1 MAAEMMIDQAK
12 EHSCL
17 HADKYVSVAAQQ
29 VERSRA
35 GEKMAVIQSE
45 FANPESFLGTP
56 AVRRLAAALHAAI
69 TAELPGANRL
79 SYARSSV
86 CFRIRGDEDD
96 GVTLLLDRTPPRVVT
111 DGQPAE
117 IEIDLTTEQA
127 GAYVGG
133 GLPMPSAVAAGLVA
147 VRGPVRK
154 YLEVDPILR
163 ARLAWVAGDERRRSA
178 PQLRRETIDLD
189 AALFSIETRNLRKS
203 FGAADILDG
212 LTLGIPEGMVA
223 VVLGPS
229 GTGKSVLLNHVVGLL
244 VPDEGD
250 VMIRGRPLSGM
261 SRSELLLL
269 RREIGVMFQDG
280 ALFSNMNVYDNV
292 AFPLR
297 KHSDLS
303 ESEVRTTVYEH
314 LAAVGLAE
322 ASDRMPNELSG
333 GMRKRAGLAR
343 ALALDPSIILC
354 DEPDSGLDPVRTAL
368 LGDVLVAQH
377 AEYGGTM
384 LVVTHNVALAKQ
396 IADHVTVMFRGKV
409 VISGLAQDVLESD
422 DPFVRQFLRGAVDGP
437 LGMDA

>member
-1 MAAEMMIDQAK
+1 
-12 EHSCL
+12 
-17 HADKYVSVAAQQ
+17 
-29 VERSRA
+29 
-35 GEKMAVIQSE
+35 MAVIQSE
-45 FANPESFLGTP
+45 SAHPEVLAGTP
-56 AVRRLAAALHAAI
+56 AMRRLATALHAAI
-69 TAELPGANRL
+69 TADLPGANRL
-79 SYARSSV
+79 SYAHTSV
-86 CFRIRGDEDD
+86 RFCIRGVDD
-96 GVTLLLDRTPPRVVT
+96 AITLLLDRTPPRLVA
-111 DGQPAE
+111 GGEPAE
-117 IEIDLTTEQA
+117 IEIDLAAEQA
-127 GAYVGG
+127 GSYLEG
-133 GLPMPSAVAAGLVA
+133 GLPIPAAVAAGLVE

-163 ARLAWVAGDERRRSA
+163 ARLAWVAGNDRRRPA
-178 PQLRRETIDLD
+178 PATRNRTTDVDPE
-189 AALFSIETRNLRKS
+189 LFSIETRDLRKS

-229 GTGKSVLLNHVVGLL
+229 GTGKSVLLSHVIGLL

-250 VMIRGRPLSGM
+250 VIIRGRPLSRM

-303 ESEVRTTVYEH
+303 EIEIRTTVYEH
-314 LAAVGLAE
+314 LASVGLAE
-322 ASDRMPNELSG
+322 ASGRMPNELSG

-368 LGDVLVAQH
+368 LGEVLVAQH

-396 IADHVTVMFRGKV
+396 VADHVTVMFRGKV
-409 VISGLAQDVLESD
+409 VLSGLAADVLESD
-422 DPFVRQFLRGAVDGP
+422 DPFVRQFLRGDVDGP